1 MLIGIPV
8 KNAPSHIRN
17 TVNPRDV
24 FHCTQF
30 DVLGPHQQ
38 KEIIHQSGM
47 FYLSFSSAAIWAR

>member
-8 KNAPSHIRN
+8 KNAPSRIRN

-24 FHCTQF
+24 IDCTQF
-30 DVLGPHQQ
+30 DVLIPHQQ

-47 FYLSFSSAAIWAR
+47 FYLSFSFAAI